1 MTPQNLRV
9 AAKVVLRGKFT
20 VILRLRLYE
29 ESQINNVS
37 LHLKQLE
44 NEEKTNPKASRRK
57 TA

>member
-1 MTPQNLRV
+1 MTPQNLWV